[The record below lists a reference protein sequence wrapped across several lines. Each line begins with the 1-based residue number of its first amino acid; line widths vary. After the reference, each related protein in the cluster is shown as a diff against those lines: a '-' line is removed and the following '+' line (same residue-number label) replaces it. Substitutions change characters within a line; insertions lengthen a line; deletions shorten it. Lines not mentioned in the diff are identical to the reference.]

1 MANSSQEGHDRQP
14 QYQCYGCA
22 GKGQVVQPVVVVD
35 PVTGDI
41 STREEAGT
49 CPHCSGSGWM

>member
-1 MANSSQEGHDRQP
+1 MAEACHT
-14 QYQCYGCA
+14 CA

-35 PVTGDI
+35 PDTGEI

-49 CPHCSGSGWM
+49 CPTCQGSGEQ